1 MRFRW
6 SVVSGIFALGVLGS
20 AAVAQETTPQGIKV
34 WLGPSLG
41 SRESQV
47 LHQTFSSVG
56 ISKDISSR
64 RNDSFQL
71 YGDAF
76 RVVSRPAEILPRT
89 TTNQA
94 FGIGLSRM
102 HRSTDQAGMGT
113 FYGFGVGY
121 YRTHK
126 TDTFPGIATVNTQSI
141 GGKLFMG
148 LNIDGPYFLQ
158 TQYSF
163 ASGVSDWQLG
173 VGRRF

>member
-1 MRFRW
+1 MRVRW
-6 SVVSGIFALGVLGS
+6 SVACGVFALGVLAS
-20 AAVAQETTPQGIKV
+20 AAVAQEAPTQGFKV

-56 ISKDISSR
+56 VAKDISR
-64 RNDSFQL
+64 RQDESYQL
-71 YGDAF
+71 YVDAF
-76 RVVSRPAEILPRT
+76 RVVSRPAEIFSRT
-89 TTNQA
+89 TTNEVLGA
-94 FGIGLSRM
+94 GIARLFKSKD
-102 HRSTDQAGMGT
+102 SAGTGM

-141 GGKLFMG
+141 GGKLLLGM
-148 LNIDGPYFLQ
+148 NIDGPYFLQ
-158 TQYSF
+158 TQFSF
-163 ASGVSDWQLG
+163 TSGASDLQLG